1 MSQTVIKNIGLLV
14 TNNPSLGKTELGL
27 IENAALLI
35 EHGKVAWVGASESA
49 PTAEKTIDAAG
60 KAVIPGFVDS
70 HNHLIFAKDRAAEF
84 AARMKGESYSAGGIA
99 TTVDATRAASDDD
112 LLSNA
117 TRLVHEGLHSGTT
130 TVETKSGYGLTV
142 KDEVRSL
149 HIARQLTDET
159 TFLGAHVVPSEYKGK
174 ADEYVALI
182 CEQMLSL
189 IHI

>member
-1 MSQTVIKNIGLLV
+1 MSQSLIKNIGLLV
-14 TNNPSLGKTELGL
+14 TNDPSLGKTELGL

-35 EHGKVAWVGASESA
+35 ENGKVTWVGANESA

-84 AARMKGESYSAGGIA
+84 SARMKGESYTAGGIA
-99 TTVDATRAASDDD
+99 TTVAATRSATDDE

-130 TVETKSGYGLTV
+130 TVEIKSGYGLTV

-149 HIARQLTDET
+149 HIAKQLRRRQH
-159 TFLGAHVVPSEYKGK
+159 F
-174 ADEYVALI
+174 
-182 CEQMLSL
+182 
-189 IHI
+189 